1 MANGTTR
8 NAISQ
13 LIIKGKPASAE
24 MTEEMDILA
33 TGKGTKIELKAGASE
48 HNHSSESLHSRK

>member
-13 LIIKGKPASAE
+13 IILKGKTGVSE
-24 MTEEMDILA
+24 VQEEMDILA
-33 TGKGTKIELKAGASE
+33 KGKGAKISLKNPTSN
-48 HNHSSESLHSRK
+48 NHSSESLHSRK